1 MKTSKLCV
9 VLDTNVLLVTLPP
22 RSPYYPIFGALVDGS
37 YDLVISNDVLTE
49 YEEQIAA
56 RYDDQTVR
64 YLLGVLG
71 ALPNVRRVVPYFRWQ
86 LIVND
91 PDDDKFVDAALA
103 ANADLLVTND
113 RHFDVLKKVGF
124 PKVAIATAQSFREQ
138 LSDVS
143 TTAPSPAA

>member
-1 MKTSKLCV
+1 MKTSKLSV
-9 VLDTNVLLVTLPP
+9 VLDTNVLLVSVPP
-22 RSPYYPIFGALVDGS
+22 RSPYYPIFSALLAGS
-37 YDLVISNDVLTE
+37 YDLVIGNEILAE

-56 RYDDQTVR
+56 RYDNQTVG

-91 PDDDKFVDAALA
+91 PDDDKFVDAAIA

-113 RHFDVLKKVGF
+113 RHFDVLKTVDF
-124 PKVAIATAQSFREQ
+124 PKVAISTAQSFRE
-138 LSDVS
+138 LLTERSRS
-143 TTAPSPAA
+143 NPSPVP